1 MRRAR
6 CTPKH
11 SVKVSHCASVHIAYP
26 PGCPTRSLQASDPT
40 PGWVLAYPNRSL
52 AAPRPVAAKGGDGRS
67 APVGDEKRV
76 LLAETLDRDPHRVA
90 RFEEFRRLE
99 AHRDPGRGAGRDDVA
114 RDQRHEMADI
124 ADDVLDAEDQVGGVA
139 VLPPLAVDFGRDL
152 ELAGI
157 AHLVAGDEPRS
168 ERAERV
174 AA

>member
-52 AAPRPVAAKGGDGRS
+52 AAPRPASAKGGDGWS
-67 APVGDEKRV
+67 APVGDEPRV
-76 LLAETLDRDPHRVA
+76 LLAEALDRDPHCVA
-90 RFEEFRRLE
+90 GFEEFRRLE

-114 RDQRHEMADI
+114 GHQRHELADI
-124 ADDVLDAEDQVGGVA
+124 ADDVLDAEDQIGGVA
-139 VLPPLAVDFGRDL
+139 VLAPLAVDVGRYL
-152 ELAGI
+152 ELPGV
-157 AHLVAGDEPRS
+157 AHLF
-168 ERAERV
+168 
-174 AA
+174 